1 MIHIKYC
8 RKCKG
13 AFDIDTE
20 KDLCPDCRN
29 STELKG
35 GQIND

>member
-8 RKCKG
+8 IKCQR

-20 KDLCPDCRN
+20 KDLCPICREKKEVEN
-29 STELKG
+29 GNLL
-35 GQIND
+35 